1 VCGCIADLW
10 SARSLGPSAPK
21 ARETDEEAGGTED
34 VERYEL
40 LRARAL
46 HGDASGWRLGLAVL
60 ERGGVVAW
68 TRAWSTTTSVPTA
81 ARQPEPVAVSD
92 ELVDALASM
101 ALACVSGG

>member
-1 VCGCIADLW
+1 V
-10 SARSLGPSAPK
+10 RSLVLSAPK
-21 ARETDEEAGGTED
+21 ARETDEDAAGTED

-46 HGDASGWRLGLAVL
+46 HGDGSGWRLGPAVL
-60 ERGGVVAW
+60 NPLGVVAW
-68 TRAWSTTTSVPTA
+68 TRAWSTTTPAPAPTQ
-81 ARQPEPVAVSD
+81 RTQPVAVSD